1 MASSISITG
10 FLMFLYV
17 ILTFFA
23 AASAIVRVSV
33 EQHVQQVNTYQ
44 FPRNSLGVR
53 SDVQTGCLCL
63 LVYIDCAELTNAGLM
78 LRHQGKH

>member
-1 MASSISITG
+1 MPVIAEHGYLLELLPSAFPFLNSGGLSKNDFCWMASSISITG

-33 EQHVQQVNTYQ
+33 EQQVNT
-44 FPRNSLGVR
+44 
-53 SDVQTGCLCL
+53 
-63 LVYIDCAELTNAGLM
+63 
-78 LRHQGKH
+78 